1 MGSSLII
8 VMMAR
13 RSKKSRVPLSS
24 SSSSSEDDSSSDES
38 VPSVVDKRKKASQR
52 AKKDNKGPSNKNT
65 VVKKKKNNDNSNER
79 NKRQRRSSPRKRKA
93 SSPSPDNN
101 NNSDDNDD
109 SASSGGRRIIRPP
122 PSVGLQGGVAMMCM
136 PASSTEDELQ
146 KQRSDTGGARTTNDN
161 MAMLLDLSRR
171 QMGMQ
176 QQGGDDSRFGFGQPT
191 DFGQRDRT
199 YGAAAATG
207 GSALAN
213 YAGTTA
219 DSFAQSFVDRWAGK
233 MGGLGL
239 GGGGGGDT
247 MSSFSQSP
255 AMRGGNVMMSS
266 WQQNQMQ
273 GGNSGGGMSGGL
285 SGSDLRMMRMMM
297 EMEQQG
303 GGGGASWMSSG
314 APGWRNQQQGGDW
327 KICTYCQNRAFK
339 SLYELQAHENSCS
352 GSFGGTGQRGGAGGG
367 GGVESLAAMMGQP
380 RMTMDLMQ
388 QQMDNS
394 FMGCLPIGT
403 SLPSSKAAAAG
414 MGGNES
420 QIGGSGSKEIAPK
433 LPPMEETVTSGKK
446 PAKASKKKPPVP
458 KEDDA
463 QLVENSKGPFKTL
476 DKPIL
481 LALDG
486 DEDWLTPLHCY
497 VRRQCVEV
505 FTATADD
512 TSKTTTKG
520 KRRPVTVG
528 QIGLRCPHCNKDDGD
543 GQFDKNNRG
552 SIYYPNG
559 VGHVYNATMNLLQR
573 HLFYC
578 PSVPPEILKKYLDLK
593 KDDARSGTSKKY
605 WMESAKSLGFVDTLD
620 GIKLS
625 AKPAPPPPVLF
636 SEQKETSG
644 ARKRAKETTSL
655 RNEDEINDDGKS
667 EEKNKDNTQLKS
679 QELEND
685 ASPLVLPDDKST
697 ATKYSFLLISQM
709 RRCVFTEADRLGKR
723 KGLTSGFAGLACRH
737 CFDSYGSGRFF
748 PSSIKTLSD
757 TSKTLNVIQNHMER
771 CRKVP
776 RSVVDELNNLKRS
789 HESERALMKFGSQKG

>member
-1 MGSSLII
+1 
-8 VMMAR
+8 MMAR
-13 RSKKSRVPLSS
+13 RAKKSRVQLSSSS

-38 VPSVVDKRKKASQR
+38 VPSVVDKRKRASQR
-52 AKKDNKGPSNKNT
+52 AKKDATSSNKN
-65 VVKKKKNNDNSNER
+65 VVKKKKNNNNSNENER

-109 SASSGGRRIIRPP
+109 SASPGGRRIIRPP
-122 PSVGLQGGVAMMCM
+122 PSSGLQGDAAMMCM
-136 PASSTEDELQ
+136 PASSTEDEHQ
-146 KQRSDTGGARTTNDN
+146 KQRSDTGGARNTNDN

-191 DFGQRDRT
+191 DFGQRDRP
-199 YGAAAATG
+199 YGGAATG

-233 MGGLGL
+233 MGGLGM
-239 GGGGGGDT
+239 GGGGDT

-266 WQQNQMQ
+266 WQQSQMQ
-273 GGNSGGGMSGGL
+273 GGNSGGGMSGGM
-285 SGSDLRMMRMMM
+285 SGPDLRMMRMMM
-297 EMEQQG
+297 EMEQ

-339 SLYELQAHENSCS
+339 SLYELQAHENSCR
-352 GSFGGTGQRGGAGGG
+352 GSFRGTGPGGGAGEGGG
-367 GGVESLAAMMGQP
+367 GGVESLAAMMGHP

-403 SLPSSKAAAAG
+403 SLPSSTAAPGG

-420 QIGGSGSKEIAPK
+420 QIGGSGSEEVAPK
-433 LPPMEETVTSGKK
+433 LPPIEETVTSGVK
-446 PAKASKKKPPVP
+446 PTKGKKKPPVP

-486 DEDWLTPLHCY
+486 DEDWLTPLHCF
-497 VRRQCVEV
+497 VRRQLVEV

-543 GQFDKNNRG
+543 GHPDKNTRG

-573 HLFYC
+573 HLFFC
-578 PSVPPEILKKYLDLK
+578 PSMPDEIMKKYADLK

-625 AKPAPPPPVLF
+625 AKPAPPPPNLF

-644 ARKRAKETTSL
+644 ARKRARETTSL
-655 RNEDEINDDGKS
+655 RNEYEINDGS
-667 EEKNKDNTQLKS
+667 KNKEKDEDNAQLQS
-679 QELEND
+679 QELGND

-709 RRCVFTEADRLGKR
+709 RRCLFTEADRLGKR

-757 TSKTLNVIQNHMER
+757 TSKTLNVIHNHMER

-776 RSVVDELNNLKRS
+776 RSVVDELINLKRS